1 MTRPAP
7 LAGGPRDILRL
18 ALPALPVLA
27 AEPLF
32 LLVDTAVV
40 GRLGGLP
47 LASLAVAAVLF
58 AQVTTQLTF
67 LSYGTTARAARFY
80 GAGRRSAAVTEG
92 VQATWLAL
100 GVGLLVVA
108 LGQLAAA
115 PLAGLIAGDPAI
127 AEGAVS
133 WLRIALLGAPLVLVT
148 LAGNG
153 WMRGVQDTRRPMWIV
168 IGGNLLSALLCPL
181 LVHGAGDW
189 AGWGLEGSAIANVAG
204 QAVAASLFLRALVVE
219 RRRAPAGDPVRFAPD
234 TAVLRSQA
242 TMGRD
247 LIVRSL
253 GFQACFLSA
262 TAVAARFGSESV
274 AAHQIVLQL
283 WVFQSLVLDAVAIA
297 AQSLVGAALGGA
309 AGEQGAAGD
318 RAADDRSADDRAGGD
333 RADTGP
339 ARALAARVTRY
350 GLVLGC
356 GFGVLFAALY
366 PVLPP
371 VFTRDAAVLAAIPAA
386 WWFFTALQPIAG
398 VVFALDGVLLGA
410 GDAAFLRT
418 TTLLAALGGFLPM
431 IWLSLLF
438 GWGLAGIWTGLAA
451 FMVVRLVAVGLRARS
466 GRWAVP
472 GEIRA

>member
-7 LAGGPRDILRL
+7 IAGGPRDILRL

-80 GAGRRSAAVTEG
+80 GAGRRSAAVAEG

-100 GVGLLVVA
+100 GVGLLVVV

-115 PLAGLIAGDPAI
+115 PLAGLLAGDPVI

-234 TAVLRSQA
+234 AAVLRSQA

-309 AGEQGAAGD
+309 GD
-318 RAADDRSADDRAGGD
+318 TRGTDGD

-466 GRWAVP
+466 GGWAVP